1 MIRTRGDTLKAVA
14 VIAPSFAAILVFVY
28 GFILWT
34 LRTSLSRWDGILP
47 DFTFVGLANYAALFA
62 TERFQIDMRNTL
74 FFTVAFLAVTICGGL
89 ALALLIDSRI
99 KAEGLFRSVFLFPMA
114 ISFVVTGVV
123 WRWIFNPRVGVN
135 ALLARLGLN
144 AQWGWYTDPSAYGG
158 FHVALIPVVIA
169 ASWQLSGYTMAM
181 FLAGLRGI
189 PEELLEASRIDGA
202 GAAGTFWYVVLP
214 LLRPI
219 TLSAMIVLGH
229 ISLKIFDLVY
239 TMTGS
244 GPAFATDV
252 PAIYMFETTFRG
264 NHYSRGAVI
273 SMVMLLLVAIVIV
286 PYLLSTFRREKGGH

>member
-1 MIRTRGDTLKAVA
+1 MIHTRKDTIKALALVAPSAVA
-14 VIAPSFAAILVFVY
+14 VFVFVY
-28 GFILWT
+28 GFIAWS
-34 LRTSLSRWDGILP
+34 LRTSVSRWDGIMP
-47 DFTFVGLANYAALFA
+47 DFAFVGLANYVEVFG
-62 TERFQIDMRNTL
+62 TERFQIDLTNTL
-74 FFTVAFLAVTICGGL
+74 FFTVGFLALTICGGL
-89 ALALLIDSRI
+89 ALALLVDSRV
-99 KAEGLFRSVFLFPMA
+99 KAEGLFRSIFLFPMA

-123 WRWIFNPRVGVN
+123 WRWIFNPRYGVN
-135 ALLARLGLN
+135 ALLAAVGLPLK
-144 AQWGWYTDPSAYGG
+144 WGWYTDPSAYAG
-158 FHVALIPVVIA
+158 FHVALVPVIIA
-169 ASWQLSGYTMAM
+169 ASWQLTGYTMAM

-202 GAAGTFWYVVLP
+202 GGPAAFWHIVLP

-273 SMVMLLLVAIVIV
+273 SMVMLLLVAVVIV
-286 PYLLSTFRREKGGH
+286 PYLATTFRREKRVG

>member
-1 MIRTRGDTLKAVA
+1 MIHTRKDTFKALALV
-14 VIAPSFAAILVFVY
+14 APSVAAVFVFVY
-28 GFILWT
+28 GFIAWS
-34 LRTSLSRWDGILP
+34 LRTSVSRWDGIMP
-47 DFTFVGLANYAALFA
+47 DFAFVGLANYVEVFG
-62 TERFQIDMRNTL
+62 TERFQIDLTNTL
-74 FFTVAFLAVTICGGL
+74 FFTIGFLAVTICGGL
-89 ALALLIDSRI
+89 ALALLVDSRV
-99 KAEGLFRSVFLFPMA
+99 KAEGLFRSIFLFPMA

-123 WRWIFNPRVGVN
+123 WRWIFNPRYGVN
-135 ALLARLGLN
+135 ALLAAAGLPVK
-144 AQWGWYTDPSAYGG
+144 WGWYTDPSAYAG
-158 FHVALIPVVIA
+158 FHVALVPVIIA
-169 ASWQLSGYTMAM
+169 ASWQLTGYTMAM

-202 GAAGTFWYVVLP
+202 GGPAAFWYIVLP

-273 SMVMLLLVAIVIV
+273 SMVMLLLVAVVIV
-286 PYLLSTFRREKGGH
+286 PYLATTFRREKRAG